1 MGYCLVLNCDKV
13 QAVLSARLDGEAYDL
28 SDDVIDLH
36 LSECEECTR
45 FYEQAAIVNR
55 QLTFRENDMMPKAPD
70 LSAAILAGV
79 EPEFSRQASRRA
91 LSRSLVRIVLTVMG
105 LVWGFAA
112 IRLLQDS
119 SAVAAAGDADVL
131 AYDPA
136 HMRLLYEGAAMR
148 CALGFGLLFTAWQP
162 RVAGG
167 VVPIFG
173 ALWMFSFGF
182 GIRDIV
188 VDGFQLDAVTHLALL
203 LVSFVAVVWAWVATK
218 GFVMIEQVIRELK
231 SNPS

>member
-1 MGYCLVLNCDKV
+1 MLSCDKV
-13 QAVLSARLDGEAYDL
+13 QAVLSARLDGEDYELA
-28 SDDVIDLH
+28 DDIIDLH
-36 LSECEECTR
+36 LSGCEECSR

-55 QLTFRENDMMPKAPD
+55 QLTFRENEMMPKAPD

-79 EPEFSRQASRRA
+79 EPQFSKQASRRA
-91 LSRSLVRIVLTVMG
+91 FSRSLARIALTILG
-105 LVWGFAA
+105 LAWVFAA
-112 IRLLQDS
+112 VRLLQDS
-119 SAVAAAGDADVL
+119 SVVATAGQSDVL

-162 RVAGG
+162 RIAGG

-188 VDGFQLDAVTHLALL
+188 VEGFQLPAMTHLALL
-203 LVSFVAVVWAWVATK
+203 LLSFLGVVWAWIATK
-218 GFVMIEQVIRELK
+218 GFVVIEQVVNELR

>member
-1 MGYCLVLNCDKV
+1 MEYCLVLNCDKV
-13 QAVLSARLDGEAYDL
+13 QAVVSARLDGEDYDL
-28 SDDVIDLH
+28 PDDIVDLH
-36 LSECEECTR
+36 LSGCEECTR
-45 FYEQAAIVNR
+45 FYDQAAVVNR
-55 QLTFRENDMMPKAPD
+55 QLSFQGNDIMSKAPD

-79 EPEFSRQASRRA
+79 EPEFSKQASRRMF
-91 LSRSLVRIVLTVMG
+91 SRSLARIALTILG
-105 LVWGFAA
+105 LAWGYAA

-119 SAVAAAGDADVL
+119 SAVAVAANADVL
-131 AYDPA
+131 AYDPV
-136 HMRLLYEGAAMR
+136 HVRLLYEGAAMR

-188 VDGFQLDAVTHLALL
+188 VDGFQTSTVAHLTLL
-203 LVSFVAVVWAWVATK
+203 LLSFVAVVWAWIATK
-218 GFVMIEQVIRELK
+218 GFVVIEQVISELK
-231 SNPS
+231 SHPS